1 VSVGYIVRRFFIFL
15 AVVWA
20 AVSFNFFLPRLGG
33 QNPIREKLVSQSALS
48 GSVQAGLEEMIKEF
62 ETKFGLDKPL
72 WQQYLTYLSD
82 MSRFDFNYS
91 IANYPR
97 KVVDMIADALPWSIT
112 LLLVTTILGFLI
124 GNFLGALLAWPSAPK
139 FLNYVMPPIMML
151 SAIPYFLLG
160 LIMVYIF
167 GFFLGVFPMY
177 GGYKTG
183 TIPTMTLSFIW
194 DVVWHSILP
203 GLSIILVSTGGW
215 ALGMRSLMVMTQ
227 GEDYVIFAD
236 AMGLRDRTI
245 FSQYAIRNALLPQ
258 VTALALALGTIVSGA
273 VLVEVI
279 FGYPGIGTM
288 LYQAIRGSDY
298 YLVQGIVFVVIVSI
312 GLATFV
318 LDIIYPLL
326 DPRITYRKG

>member
-1 VSVGYIVRRFFIFL
+1 L

-20 AVSFNFFLPRLGG
+20 AATFNFLLPRLGG

-48 GSVQAGLEEMIKEF
+48 GAVQAGLEEMIKEF

-82 MSRFDFNYS
+82 MARFDFNYS

-97 KVVDMIADALPWSIT
+97 KVLDMMSDALPWTVSLLIVTT
-112 LLLVTTILGFLI
+112 LLGFVI
-124 GNFLGALLAWPSAPK
+124 GNMLGALMAWPGAPK
-139 FLNYVMPPIMML
+139 FLKYVMPPILML

-160 LIMVYIF
+160 LILVYVF
-167 GFFLGVFPMY
+167 GFYLGAFPMY
-177 GGYKTG
+177 GGYTTG
-183 TIPTMTLSFIW
+183 SIPTLTLGFIG
-194 DVVWHSILP
+194 DVLWHTLLP
-203 GLSIILVSTGGW
+203 ALSIILVSTGGW

-227 GEDYVIFAD
+227 GEDYVVFGD
-236 AMGLRDRTI
+236 AMGLRNRTI
-245 FSQYAIRNALLPQ
+245 FLRYAIRNALLPQ
-258 VTALALALGTIVSGA
+258 VTAVALALGQIVSGA

-312 GLATFV
+312 GLATFI

-326 DPRITYRKG
+326 DPRITYRKA